1 MFRVPLPSVEG
12 TFLMKNILKDI
23 DKFGNERPWKEKKI
37 ANLTYA
43 EYLRVLAFKKA
54 HNVKECGNILTFRK
68 TAERSSQG
76 HLKLYQTWFCHGRLC
91 PMCNWRRRI
100 KQSSELK
107 QILSEAVKKE
117 PKGRFIFLTLTEK
130 NADSKDL
137 KQALREMTKAFTKL
151 VNYKKVKQNLLG
163 YVRSTEITVNDERN
177 DYHQHMHAILFVK
190 ANYFNNAYISQKE
203 WVRFYQRARK
213 LDYAP
218 SVRVEVIKPNKE
230 KGKNSLVASAYETA
244 KYQVKDSDVITG
256 ETERDLKVVEVLENA
271 LKGTRAIA
279 FGGLLK
285 KIRHELG
292 FDSKEKEEDL
302 INADETTGE
311 TAVDEVIAKWD
322 NVRKNYFWL

>member
-1 MFRVPLPSVEG
+1 MQ
-12 TFLMKNILKDI
+12 KILKDI
-23 DKFGNERPWKEKKI
+23 DKFGNERPWKEKKL

-68 TAERSSQG
+68 TAEKGSQG

-100 KQSSELK
+100 KQSGELK
-107 QILSEAVKKE
+107 QILSEAVKRE

-130 NADSKDL
+130 NADSNKL
-137 KQALREMTKAFTKL
+137 KQALREMTKAFFRL
-151 VNYKKVKQNLLG
+151 MNYKKVKQNLLG
-163 YVRSTEITVNDERN
+163 YVRSTEITVNDERQ

-190 ANYFNNAYISQKE
+190 SSYFKGISYISQKE
-203 WVRFYQRARK
+203 WIKLYQRARK

-218 SVRVEVIKPNKE
+218 SVRVEVIKPNEK

-256 ETERDLKVVEVLENA
+256 KTERDLKVVEVLENA

-279 FGGLLK
+279 FGGILK
-285 KIRHELG
+285 VVRHELG
-292 FDSKEKEEDL
+292 FDSQKKEDDL
-302 INADETTGE
+302 INSADENSIEE
-311 TAVDEVIAKWD
+311 TVEEVVAKWD
-322 NVRKNYFWL
+322 NVRKNYFWI

>member
-1 MFRVPLPSVEG
+1 MQE
-12 TFLMKNILKDI
+12 ILKDI
-23 DKFGNERPWKEKKI
+23 DKFGNERPWRDKKL

-54 HNVKECGNILTFRK
+54 YNVKECGNVLTFRK
-68 TAERSSQG
+68 MAKKGSQG
-76 HLKLYQTWFCHGRLC
+76 QLKLYQTWFCHGRLC

-100 KQSSELK
+100 KQSGELK
-107 QILSEAVKKE
+107 QILSEAVKRE

-130 NADSKDL
+130 NADSEDL
-137 KQALREMTKAFTKL
+137 KQALRDMTKAFTKL
-151 VNYKKVKQNLLG
+151 MNYKKVKQNLLG
-163 YVRSTEITVNDERN
+163 YVRSTEITVNDERG
-177 DYHQHMHAILFVK
+177 DYHQHMHAILLVK
-190 ANYFNNAYISQKE
+190 ANYFNNAYIPQKE
-203 WVRFYQRARK
+203 WVKLYQRARK

-279 FGGLLK
+279 FGGILK
-285 KIRHELG
+285 GIRHELG
-292 FDSKEKEEDL
+292 FDSKKKEDDL
-302 INADETTGE
+302 INADGNSAEETVE
-311 TAVDEVIAKWD
+311 EVVAKWD
-322 NVRKNYFWL
+322 SVRKNYFWI

>member
-1 MFRVPLPSVEG
+1 MQE
-12 TFLMKNILKDI
+12 ILKDI
-23 DKFGNERPWKEKKI
+23 DKFGNERPWRDKKL

-54 HNVKECGNILTFRK
+54 HNVKECGNVLTFRK
-68 TAERSSQG
+68 MAEKGSQG

-100 KQSSELK
+100 KQSGELK

-117 PKGRFIFLTLTEK
+117 LKGRFIFLTLKEK
-130 NADSKDL
+130 NADSEDL
-137 KQALREMTKAFTKL
+137 KQALRDMTKAFTKL
-151 VNYKKVKQNLLG
+151 MNYKKVKQNLLG
-163 YVRSTEITVNDERN
+163 YVRSTEITVNDERS

-203 WVRFYQRARK
+203 WVKLYQRARK

-256 ETERDLKVVEVLENA
+256 ETERDLKVVKVLENA

-279 FGGLLK
+279 FGGILK
-285 KIRHELG
+285 GIRHELG
-292 FDSKEKEEDL
+292 FDSKKKEDDL
-302 INADETTGE
+302 INADGNSAEETIE
-311 TAVDEVIAKWD
+311 EVVAKWD
-322 NVRKNYFWL
+322 SVRKNYFWV

>member
-1 MFRVPLPSVEG
+1 MQE
-12 TFLMKNILKDI
+12 ILKDI
-23 DKFGNERPWKEKKI
+23 DKFGNERPWRDKKL

-54 HNVKECGNILTFRK
+54 HNVKECGNVLTFRK
-68 TAERSSQG
+68 MAEKGSQG

-100 KQSSELK
+100 KQSGELK

-117 PKGRFIFLTLTEK
+117 LKGRFIFLTLTEK
-130 NADSKDL
+130 NADSEDL
-137 KQALREMTKAFTKL
+137 KQALRDMTKAFTKL
-151 VNYKKVKQNLLG
+151 MNYKKVKQNLLG
-163 YVRSTEITVNDERN
+163 YVRSTEITVNDERS

-203 WVRFYQRARK
+203 WVKLYQRARK

-256 ETERDLKVVEVLENA
+256 ETERDLKVVKVLENA

-279 FGGLLK
+279 FGGILK
-285 KIRHELG
+285 GIRHELG
-292 FDSKEKEEDL
+292 FDSKKKEDDL
-302 INADETTGE
+302 INADGNSAEETIE
-311 TAVDEVIAKWD
+311 EVVAKWD
-322 NVRKNYFWL
+322 SVRKNYFWV

>member
-1 MFRVPLPSVEG
+1 MQE
-12 TFLMKNILKDI
+12 ILKDI
-23 DKFGNERPWKEKKI
+23 DKFGNERPWKEKKL

-68 TAERSSQG
+68 MAEKGSQG

-107 QILSEAVKKE
+107 QILSEAVKRE

-130 NADSKDL
+130 NAGDEDL
-137 KQALREMTKAFTKL
+137 KSALREMTRAFNLMMK
-151 VNYKKVKQNLLG
+151 YKKVKQNLLG
-163 YVRSTEITVNDERN
+163 YVRSTEITVNDERQ
-177 DYHQHMHAILFVK
+177 DYHQHMHAILFVR
-190 ANYFNNAYISQKE
+190 ANYFNGKENYIKQNE
-203 WVRFYQRARK
+203 WVKLYQRARK

-218 SVRVEVIKPNKE
+218 SVRVEVIKPNKA

-256 ETERDLKVVEVLENA
+256 ETERDLKVVETLEKA

-279 FGGLLK
+279 FGGILK
-285 KIRHELG
+285 SIRHELG
-292 FDSKEKEEDL
+292 FDSKKKEDDL
-302 INADETTGE
+302 INADENSAEE
-311 TAVDEVIAKWD
+311 TVEEVVAKWD
-322 NVRKNYFWL
+322 NVRKNYFWI